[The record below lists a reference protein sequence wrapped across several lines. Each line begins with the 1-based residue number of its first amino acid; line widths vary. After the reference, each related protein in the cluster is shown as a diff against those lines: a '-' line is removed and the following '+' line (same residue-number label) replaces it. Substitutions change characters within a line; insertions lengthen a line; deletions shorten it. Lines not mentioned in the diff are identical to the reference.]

1 MQKQQERE
9 IKAPKNQMGQV
20 AKGGNFKPKKFKTT

>member
-20 AKGGNFKPKKFKTT
+20 ARRGKFKPKKFKTT